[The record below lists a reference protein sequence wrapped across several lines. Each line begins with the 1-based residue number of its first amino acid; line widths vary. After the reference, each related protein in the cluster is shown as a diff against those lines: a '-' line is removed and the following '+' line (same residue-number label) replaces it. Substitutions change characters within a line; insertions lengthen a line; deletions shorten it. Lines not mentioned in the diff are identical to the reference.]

1 MHLKACSLTK
11 FKCQLRRI
19 VRITQRV
26 FKLKKSVSAASFD
39 SIFGFFTHFY
49 HLFGGAEF
57 FSFLLDVCYTKE
69 SVSFFIFVGQ
79 WSYLTF
85 SLVWF
90 MKLYH
95 HHGIVFKLQVNLI
108 VDV

>member
-1 MHLKACSLTK
+1 MYLLLLLIAVLDFLHIFITFFIGLNSL
-11 FKCQLRRI
+11 
-19 VRITQRV
+19 V
-26 FKLKKSVSAASFD
+26 
-39 SIFGFFTHFY
+39 
-49 HLFGGAEF
+49 
-57 FSFLLDVCYTKE
+57 FLLDVCYTKE